1 MKKNLSYPATIA
13 VGLVVTLL
21 LPVVVVGL
29 ATLVAVRATALPDD
43 AAFRIY
49 GAAVTKTELKHRL
62 AVLKALYG
70 LAPPADPAGQDLFRR
85 QSAQAVAFGMVL
97 DRQAQEQGV
106 GITGSAAKTL
116 LAQFVDQK
124 FQGGPSGFAQML
136 GEVGASEQDVLDE
149 VKRQQNTGLLFDKVV
164 RQEGHAG
171 QVTGPQVQQYYDQ
184 HPAQF
189 LQPEGRHLRH
199 IVVPS
204 EDDANQV
211 VAQARGGADF
221 AALAKQFSLDEA
233 TRDNGGDLGML
244 AQRQLEPVFGQ
255 PAFSTPSGGVFG
267 PVETDKGWDIGQ
279 VLEVRPATQ
288 LTFDQVRNKLQA
300 NMQAGEELD
309 YWRAWV
315 NRQIGAADI
324 EYADEYRPAKPDISL
339 ASQSGVGVGAPTGGE
354 PPR

>member
-1 MKKNLSYPATIA
+1 MKKLSYPATIA

-21 LPVVVVGL
+21 IPVIVVGL

-43 AAFRIY
+43 AAFKVY
-49 GAAVTKTELKHRL
+49 DTVVSKSDLKRRL

-70 LAPPADPAGQDLFRR
+70 LAPPDNDPAGQDLFRR

-97 DRQAQEQGV
+97 DHAARDEHVAIPDDQAR
-106 GITGSAAKTL
+106 AL
-116 LAQFVDQK
+116 LAQFVNQR
-124 FQGGPSGFAQML
+124 FPGGADGFTQVL
-136 GEVGASEQDVLDE
+136 GDVGASEQDVLSE
-149 VKRQQNTGLLFDKVV
+149 IKRQQNSSLMFDKVV

-171 QVTGPQVQQYYDQ
+171 RVTGPEVQQYYDQ

-199 IVVPS
+199 IVLPS

-211 VAQARGGADF
+211 IQQARGGADF

-288 LTFDQVRNKLQA
+288 LTFDQVKGQLQA
-300 NMQAGEELD
+300 NMQASGELD

-315 NRQIGAADI
+315 NRQIQAAEI
-324 EYADEYRPAKPDISL
+324 EYADDYRPATPDISL
-339 ASQSGVGVGAPTGGE
+339 ASRSGAGTGAPSGGE